1 MLSKFQKSK
10 KILVIVPVRGGSKRL
25 KNKNILEIKNK
36 PMFLYVIKKIEKSI
50 YKPRI
55 VVSSENLKILKLCQ
69 KNKIEFIKRP
79 KYLSKNHVE
88 KHDAIVHAAKYL
100 SYKEKYFP
108 KIVISLQANTPQI
121 TSNDLDKAIR
131 FFKNI
136 FKDKKIKEVFAVDK
150 NNLQNGAFRIMTYKT
165 VFQKTLSTKVG
176 IFKTNYIDIHNMKEY
191 LRVKKIIEK

>member
-1 MLSKFQKSK
+1 MVSIFQKSK
-10 KILVIVPVRGGSKRL
+10 KILVIVPVRGGSRRL
-25 KNKNILEIKNK
+25 KNKNILEIKNI
-36 PMFLYVIKKIEKSI
+36 PMFLYVIKKIENSK

-55 VVSSENLKILKLCQ
+55 IVTSENLKILKLCE

-79 KYLSKNHVE
+79 KYLSKSHVE
-88 KHDAIVHAAKYL
+88 KHDAIVHATKYL
-100 SYKEKYFP
+100 SYKEKYYP

-121 TSNDLDKAIR
+121 TSNDLDKAIK

-136 FKDKKIKEVFAVDK
+136 FKGKKIKEVFAVDK

-176 IFKTNYIDIHNMKEY
+176 IFKTNYIDIHNKHEY
-191 LRVKKIIEK
+191 LKVKKILEK